1 MLGIEGQ
8 GKEVGGVTAEEEGLL
23 SIGVDG
29 RSKKKK
35 SYLVANKNSEHC
47 NTGWLT
53 IKKMSKLDK
62 KICALVI

>member
-1 MLGIEGQ
+1 M
-8 GKEVGGVTAEEEGLL
+8 EEA
-23 SIGVDG
+23 
-29 RSKKKK
+29 KKK

>member
-29 RSKKKK
+29 RS
-35 SYLVANKNSEHC
+35 YLVANKNSEHC

-53 IKKMSKLDK
+53 IKKMSKLD
-62 KICALVI
+62 

>member
-8 GKEVGGVTAEEEGLL
+8 GKEVGGVRAEEEGLL

-29 RSKKKK
+29 RSKKK

-53 IKKMSKLDK
+53 IKKMSKLD
-62 KICALVI
+62 